1 MHIPNELLWFG
12 FLLVDM
18 LLVLAVYRL
27 FGRLGLQAYVVLA
40 IVVCNIQ
47 VLKLVELF
55 GMTTTLGNILYGS
68 IFLCTDLL
76 GEVHGKV
83 EARRTVWLGFT
94 AAVIVALYMQIALWF
109 APSPV
114 DEMHPH
120 LSALFAVLPRVVGAS
135 LLAYLVSQLHDV
147 WAFHGWRKHTRGRH
161 LWLRNNAS
169 TLVSQALDTS
179 FFVLLAFAP
188 LPLLGSV
195 PGFDSWGT
203 IFSVWVTT
211 YLIKLL
217 VALFDTPFLYWG
229 RAVGRR
235 LDVEQGRIN

>member
-18 LLVLAVYRL
+18 LLVLVVYRL

-40 IVVCNIQ
+40 IIVCNIQ

-68 IFLCTDLL
+68 IFLCTDIL

-83 EARRTVWLGFT
+83 EARRAVWLGFT
-94 AAVIVALYMQIALWF
+94 AAVIVAFYMQIALWF
-109 APSPV
+109 APSAV

-120 LSALFAVLPRVVGAS
+120 LAALFSVLPRVVGAS
-135 LLAYLVSQLHDV
+135 LVAYLVSQLHDV
-147 WAFHGWRKHTRGRH
+147 WAFHGWREHTRGRH

-179 FFVLLAFAP
+179 LFVLLAFAP
-188 LPLLGSV
+188 LPLVGGV
-195 PGFDSWGT
+195 PGFESWGT

-211 YLIKLL
+211 YVIKLL
-217 VALFDTPFLYWG
+217 VALLDTPFLYWG
-229 RAVGRR
+229 RAVGRQLGAER
-235 LDVEQGRIN
+235 GRIN